1 MQTKNNNFIFYYG
14 KCSGKLLFPALLL
27 IASFQIDAASE
38 LNQIR
43 DQQLINQQE
52 RQKALEAQLSP
63 EQPDVRI
70 KLPVGSAVIKQFP
83 QEEHCFPIHQIRLD
97 GSAYLSN
104 WLLLQ
109 RVADQAKGQCLGG
122 EGINLLMS
130 AIQNRLIDYGY
141 ITTRVLAPPQDLNSG
156 ELQLQIL
163 EGKVSRIIFTPES
176 DSYIQAFN
184 TLPTSEG
191 GLLNLRDIEQGIENL
206 RRNPTTQADINMIP
220 GEEPGETELAVSWQ
234 QTRHWRL
241 GASLDDSG
249 TVSTGRYQGGL
260 TLYVDNPLSL
270 NDSFYISG
278 GHDLQWKGER
288 GTKNYTAHYSVPYG
302 YWGFNVT
309 SSAYNYHQT
318 VAGLI
323 EDYEY
328 SGKSNNL
335 TFGLSRLL
343 HRNATQKTTLT
354 YDVLIKESR
363 NYINDTEIEVQRRNT
378 SAWRLG
384 LQHRHYISTAT
395 LDAGITY
402 QQGTRWFGAQP
413 APEEYSNQA
422 TALSKITQLSAN
434 LDIPFSLFDQR
445 FSFRTQYQ
453 RQLVDSTTPL
463 TSQDRFSIGG
473 RYTVRGFDGEL
484 SLSADRGWYTRN
496 ELAWQTPLDNQE
508 LYIGMDYGEV
518 GGRGSE
524 YLLGK
529 HLAGAVIGVKGYALN
544 TGYDLFAGIP
554 TSKPDG
560 FQTNP
565 VTLGFNL
572 NWQY

>member
-1 MQTKNNNFIFYYG
+1 MQIKTNYFPAYYG
-14 KCSGKLLFPALLL
+14 KPFPFLLFSSSLLMM
-27 IASFQIDAASE
+27 SFQTYAASE
-38 LNQIR
+38 LNQLNDRQI
-43 DQQLINQQE
+43 INQQE

-70 KLPVGSAVIKQFP
+70 KLPVGSAAIKQFP
-83 QEEHCFPIHQIRLD
+83 QETPCFPIHQVSLN
-97 GSAYLSN
+97 GSHYLSN

-141 ITTRVLAPPQDLNSG
+141 ITSRVLAPPQDLNSG
-156 ELQLQIL
+156 DLQLQIL
-163 EGKVSRIIFTPES
+163 EGRVSRITFTPES
-176 DSYIQAFN
+176 DSYIQSLN
-184 TLPTSEG
+184 TLPVSQG
-191 GLLNLRDIEQGIENL
+191 DLLNLRDIEQGIENL
-206 RRNPTTQADINMIP
+206 RRNPTAQADINMLP
-220 GEEPGETELAVSWQ
+220 GNEPGETELLVSWQ
-234 QTRHWRL
+234 QSRHWRL

-260 TLYVDNPLSL
+260 TLYVDNPFSL
-270 NDSFYISG
+270 NDSFYLSG
-278 GHDLQWKGER
+278 GHDLQWRGER

-323 EDYEY
+323 EKYEY

-343 HRNATQKTTLT
+343 HRNASQKTTLT
-354 YDVLIKESR
+354 YDVLVKESR
-363 NYINDTEIEVQRRNT
+363 NYINDTEIGVQRRNT
-378 SAWRLG
+378 SAWRTG
-384 LQHRHYISTAT
+384 LQHRHYIASAT

-413 APEEYSNQA
+413 APEEYTAQA
-422 TALSKITQLSAN
+422 TALSKVTQLSAN
-434 LDIPFSLFDQR
+434 LDIPFNLFEQR

-496 ELAWQTPLDNQE
+496 ELAWQTPLPNQE

-529 HLAGAVIGVKGYALN
+529 HLAGSVLGVKGYAYN
-544 TGYDLFAGIP
+544 TSYDLFAGIP